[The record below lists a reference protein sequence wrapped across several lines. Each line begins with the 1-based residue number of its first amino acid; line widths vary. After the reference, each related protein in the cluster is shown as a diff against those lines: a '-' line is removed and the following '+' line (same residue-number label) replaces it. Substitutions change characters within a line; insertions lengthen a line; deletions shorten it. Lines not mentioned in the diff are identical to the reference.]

1 MAELTKKPTGTFA
14 KLMAS
19 SPLQEEQGLMSGK
32 PETPKSGKPE
42 SRESGKPENLKAG
55 NQGIRETRKPEIP
68 QSGNRAALKA
78 IKYSTQLHPDMI
90 KRLRQYALVND
101 VKDYE
106 VVQEALT
113 EYLERKPS

>member
-1 MAELTKKPTGTFA
+1 
-14 KLMAS
+14 
-19 SPLQEEQGLMSGK
+19 MSGE
-32 PETPKSGKPE
+32 PENPKSGKPE

-55 NQGIRETRKPEIP
+55 FQENMQSRKPENLK
-68 QSGNRAALKA
+68 SGNRDALKA

-90 KRLRQYALVND
+90 KRLKQYALVND

-113 EYLERKPS
+113 EYLAKKPS